1 MPPPRRTAAVTTA
14 PTTKVGARVWVPLV
28 VVGLVGQLAWTVE
41 NMYLNLFVYDT
52 ITDNPTVLA
61 AMVAASAITATVAT
75 LLIGAASDRVRTRRA
90 FIAGGYVLWGITTAS
105 FGLVTVESAAGLAA
119 TARAV
124 TLAVIAVITLDCVMS
139 FFGAGAN
146 DAAFNAWVTDSTVPE
161 TRGRVDGVLA
171 IMPLM
176 AMLVVFGALD
186 PLTQAGEWGTFFL
199 VIGVLTSVV
208 GIAAWFL
215 IKDAPTMQRQTDGYL
230 SAVIHGLRPSVVR
243 SQPALYLT
251 LLAYLVAGTA
261 SQVFIPYLII
271 YVQRFLGIADY
282 AILLAVVLI
291 SASVVSVLGGRVIDK
306 VGKVRAIQPAA
317 AIFALGLV
325 LMFFA
330 REMTAA
336 MVAGTVM
343 MSGFMLTIAAIN
355 ATVRDHTPTDRVGSV
370 QGLRMIFAIMGPMV
384 LGPFLGSAVIIGA
397 DETYVDLGQVRQ
409 VPTPWIFLAAAAVL
423 LLLPPVVAALRR
435 QPAERA

>member
-105 FGLVTVESAAGLAA
+105 FGLVTVESAAGIAA
-119 TARAV
+119 TGSAV

-161 TRGRVDGVLA
+161 NRGRVDGVLA

-199 VIGVLTSVV
+199 VIGALTSAV
-208 GIAAWFL
+208 GVLAWFL
-215 IKDAPTMQRQTDGYL
+215 VKDSPTMQRQTDGYV

-243 SQPALYLT
+243 AQPALYLT

-435 QPAERA
+435 VRA

>member
-1 MPPPRRTAAVTTA
+1 MNGAPATT
-14 PTTKVGARVWVPLV
+14 VGARVWVPLV

-61 AMVAASAITATVAT
+61 TMVAASAITATVAT

-105 FGLVTVESAAGLAA
+105 FGLVTVESAAGIAA
-119 TARAV
+119 TGSAV

-146 DAAFNAWVTDSTVPE
+146 DAAFNAWVTDSTVPQN
-161 TRGRVDGVLA
+161 RGRVDGVLA

-199 VIGVLTSVV
+199 VIGVLTSAV
-208 GIAAWFL
+208 GILAWFL
-215 IKDAPTMQRQTDGYL
+215 IKDAPDMQRQTDGYL
-230 SAVIHGLRPSVVR
+230 RAVIHGLRPSVVR
-243 SQPALYLT
+243 AQPALYLT

-271 YVQRFLGIADY
+271 YVQRFLGIEDY

-330 REMTAA
+330 REMAAA

-355 ATVRDHTPTDRVGSV
+355 ATVRDHTPADRVGSV

-397 DETYVDLGQVRQ
+397 DETYLDLGQVRQ
-409 VPTPWIFLAAAAVL
+409 VPTPWLFLAAAAVL
-423 LLLPPVVAALRR
+423 VLLPPVVAALRR
-435 QPAERA
+435 HAVRA

>member
-14 PTTKVGARVWVPLV
+14 PTTKVGASVWVPLV

-105 FGLVTVESAAGLAA
+105 FGLVTVESAAGIAA
-119 TARAV
+119 TGSAV

-161 TRGRVDGVLA
+161 NRGRVDGVLA

-199 VIGVLTSVV
+199 VIGALTSAV
-208 GIAAWFL
+208 GVLAWFL
-215 IKDAPTMQRQTDGYL
+215 VKDSPTMQRQTDGYV

-243 SQPALYLT
+243 AQPALYLT

-435 QPAERA
+435 VRA

>member
-1 MPPPRRTAAVTTA
+1 MNGAPATT
-14 PTTKVGARVWVPLV
+14 VGARVWVPLV

-61 AMVAASAITATVAT
+61 TMVAASAITATVAT

-90 FIAGGYVLWGITTAS
+90 FIAGGYVLWGLTTAS
-105 FGLVTVESAAGLAA
+105 FGLVTVESAAGIAA
-119 TARAV
+119 TGSAV

-146 DAAFNAWVTDSTVPE
+146 DAAFNAWVTDSTVPQN
-161 TRGRVDGVLA
+161 RGRVDGVLA

-199 VIGVLTSVV
+199 VIGVLTSAV
-208 GIAAWFL
+208 GILAWFL
-215 IKDAPTMQRQTDGYL
+215 IKDAPDMQRQTDGYL
-230 SAVIHGLRPSVVR
+230 RAVIHGLRPSVVR
-243 SQPALYLT
+243 AQPALYLT

-271 YVQRFLGIADY
+271 YVQRFLGIEDY

-330 REMTAA
+330 REMAAA

-355 ATVRDHTPTDRVGSV
+355 ATVRDHTPADRVGSV

-397 DETYVDLGQVRQ
+397 DETYLDLGQVRQ
-409 VPTPWIFLAAAAVL
+409 VPTPWLFLAAAAVL
-423 LLLPPVVAALRR
+423 VLLPPVVAALRR
-435 QPAERA
+435 HAVRA

>member
-105 FGLVTVESAAGLAA
+105 FGLVTVESAAGIAA
-119 TARAV
+119 TGSAV

-161 TRGRVDGVLA
+161 NRGRVDGVLA

-199 VIGVLTSVV
+199 VIGALTSAV
-208 GIAAWFL
+208 GVLAWFL
-215 IKDAPTMQRQTDGYL
+215 VKDSPTMQRQTDGYL

-243 SQPALYLT
+243 AQPALYLT

-435 QPAERA
+435 VRA

>member
-1 MPPPRRTAAVTTA
+1 
-14 PTTKVGARVWVPLV
+14 
-28 VVGLVGQLAWTVE
+28 
-41 NMYLNLFVYDT
+41 
-52 ITDNPTVLA
+52 
-61 AMVAASAITATVAT
+61 
-75 LLIGAASDRVRTRRA
+75 
-90 FIAGGYVLWGITTAS
+90 
-105 FGLVTVESAAGLAA
+105 
-119 TARAV
+119 V

-161 TRGRVDGVLA
+161 NRGRVDGVLA

-199 VIGVLTSVV
+199 VIGALTSAV
-208 GIAAWFL
+208 GVLAWFL
-215 IKDAPTMQRQTDGYL
+215 VKDSTTMQRQTDGYV

-243 SQPALYLT
+243 AQPALYLT

-435 QPAERA
+435 VRA

>member
-1 MPPPRRTAAVTTA
+1 MPPPRRTAAVITA

-105 FGLVTVESAAGLAA
+105 FGLVTVESAAGIAA
-119 TARAV
+119 TGSAV

-161 TRGRVDGVLA
+161 NRGRVDGVLA

-199 VIGVLTSVV
+199 VIGALTSAV
-208 GIAAWFL
+208 GVLAWFL
-215 IKDAPTMQRQTDGYL
+215 VKDSPTMQRQTDGYV

-243 SQPALYLT
+243 AQPALYLT

-435 QPAERA
+435 VRA

>member
-105 FGLVTVESAAGLAA
+105 FGLVTVESAAGIAA
-119 TARAV
+119 TGSAV

-146 DAAFNAWVTDSTVPE
+146 DAAFNAWVTDSTIPE
-161 TRGRVDGVLA
+161 NRGRVDGVLA

-199 VIGVLTSVV
+199 VIGALTSAV
-208 GIAAWFL
+208 GVLAWFL
-215 IKDAPTMQRQTDGYL
+215 VKDSPTMQRQTDGYV

-243 SQPALYLT
+243 AQPALYLT

-435 QPAERA
+435 VRA